1 MMFKKV
7 FAKFGSG
14 AKAFLIYKI
23 NDNTSK
29 SIFLHRFAF
38 FLLFSGSPPEG
49 QGKAF
54 TFSRQIAYLLS
65 P

>member
-23 NDNTSK
+23 NNNTSK

-38 FLLFSGSPPEG
+38 FLFFSGSPPEG
-49 QGKAF
+49 QEKAF